1 MNPMSDTLTDY
12 RRYLDPR
19 TLAKIS
25 SLELRARLIIEGLMT
40 GAHRSPYQGVSVEFA
55 QHRPYT
61 PGDDI
66 RHVDWKVLA
75 RADKIYLKQY
85 QEETNLQLI
94 LVVDASES
102 MGFGSIETDGH
113 RWTKYDHATSL
124 AASLAYMAVHQADS
138 VGLAI
143 FDQQLARYFKPSNS
157 PTQWKLITT
166 ELQSIPRWNKTGI
179 GKVLDQLAEKIT
191 QRAVIILLSDCF
203 DNLEAVKKG
212 LRHLRYKK
220 HEVILMQIM
229 DPQEV
234 EFPFEDVTLFKGLE
248 ESGQLLT
255 EPRALRQGYLEQLKQ
270 FTESLKKLCRSMNID
285 YTRFISNEPLDVTLS
300 QFLADRLASMK

>member
-1 MNPMSDTLTDY
+1 MSNALTDY

-19 TLAKIS
+19 TLARIS
-25 SLELRARLIIEGLMT
+25 SLELRARLIVEGLMT
-40 GAHRSPYQGVSVEFA
+40 GAHRSPHQGVSVEFS

-102 MGFGSIETDGH
+102 MGFGSVKTDSQI
-113 RWTKYDHATSL
+113 WTKYDHATSI
-124 AASLAYMAVHQADS
+124 AASLAYLAVHQADS

-143 FDQQLARYFKPSNS
+143 FDQQLSRYFKPSNS

-179 GKVLDQLAEKIT
+179 GKVLDQLAEKIN

-203 DNLEAVKKG
+203 DDPETVKKG
-212 LRHLRYKK
+212 LRHLQYRK
-220 HEVILMQIM
+220 HEVILMQIL

-234 EFPFEDVTLFKGLE
+234 EFPFEDVTLFNGLE

-255 EPRALRQGYLEQLKQ
+255 EPRALREGYLRQLDQ
-270 FTESLKKLCRSMNID
+270 FIENLKRICRGMNVD
-285 YTRFISNEPLDVTLS
+285 YVRFVTNEPLDVTLS
-300 QFLADRLASMK
+300 QFLANRLMNMK

>member
-1 MNPMSDTLTDY
+1 MTDSLADY

-25 SLELRARLIIEGLMT
+25 SLELRARLIVEGLMT
-40 GAHRSPYQGVSVEFA
+40 GAHRSPYQGISVEFA

-75 RADKIYLKQY
+75 RADKVYLKQY

-102 MGFGSIETDGH
+102 MGYGSIDVDGGK
-113 RWTKYDHATSL
+113 WTKYDHATAI
-124 AASLAYMAVHQADS
+124 AASLSYLAVHQADS

-143 FDQQLARYFKPSNS
+143 FDQQMNRFFKGSNS
-157 PTQWKLITT
+157 PTQWKLVMN
-166 ELQSIPRWNKTGI
+166 ELQQVPRWNKTSI
-179 GKVLDQLAEKIT
+179 GRVLDQIAEKVT
-191 QRAVIILLSDCF
+191 HRSVIVLLSDCF
-203 DNLEAVKKG
+203 DDVENIKKG
-212 LRHLRYKK
+212 FRHLRYKK

-229 DPQEV
+229 DPQEL
-234 EFPFEDVTLFKGLE
+234 EFPFEDVTRFKGLE
-248 ESGQLLT
+248 ELGDLIT
-255 EPRALRQGYLEQLKQ
+255 EPRSLRDGYLEQLNL
-270 FTESLKKLCRSMNID
+270 FTEQLKKMCRGMNID
-285 YTRFISNEPLDVTLS
+285 YQRFNTSEPLDVSLS
-300 QFLADRLASMK
+300 QFLANRSASMK